1 MDDEIELEITCI
13 HCLEKGT
20 KKLFPIIKSNNLKG
34 RKDIFNDELF
44 LYRCNHC
51 GHYQK
56 IVYECI
62 YYDEKL
68 KYMIILSRGR
78 LKKLSKINVD
88 KYQVRFVKELNEL
101 KEKIIIK
108 EHNLDDRIIE
118 IMKNKIKGS
127 LNSKASYQIFL
138 INDCNDLVFILVYPN
153 DEVIATFLFDYALYF
168 NLKEKYEKNLIDDYI
183 IDGKYASKVIL
194 NTNNKN

>member
-1 MDDEIELEITCI
+1 MNDEIELEITCI

-34 RKDIFNDELF
+34 RENIFNDELF

-138 INDCNDLVFILVYPN
+138 INDYNDLVFILVYPN
-153 DEVIATFLFDYALYF
+153 DEVIETFLFDYALYF

-183 IDGKYASKVIL
+183 IDAKYASKVIL

>member
-138 INDCNDLVFILVYPN
+138 INECNDLVFILVYPN
-153 DEVIATFLFDYALYF
+153 DEVIETFLFDYALYF

-183 IDGKYASKVIL
+183 IDAKYASKVIL

>member
-1 MDDEIELEITCI
+1 MNDEIELEITCI

-34 RKDIFNDELF
+34 RENIFNDELF

-56 IVYECI
+56 IAYECI

-138 INDCNDLVFILVYPN
+138 INDYNDLVFILVYPN
-153 DEVIATFLFDYALYF
+153 DEVIETFLFDYALYF

-183 IDGKYASKVIL
+183 IDAKYASKVIL